1 MKGTGSRFVLLT
13 CLLGWAPAACVGES
27 DAPVVTDT
35 DSAGI
40 HIVTSDRPLEEWALG
55 DEPDLDLGTMGSPGP
70 TEFFQIE
77 AARFL
82 PHGGF
87 VVAHRSTEELRF
99 FGVDGAFLGAAGR
112 DGNGP
117 EEFRGLSWVA
127 VWGDSLLTY
136 DWGNDRISVR
146 DHSGV
151 YSRSF
156 RLEWISGLL
165 APSALLDDGTLLTL
179 SVQHMTELEG
189 TGTQLDEGLVSR
201 HDLTGTLIDSLGRF
215 PVMQRVVH
223 REGNRQTTVSLPLS
237 SAADFTAR
245 GNGFCYVFGS
255 EFSVGCFDSDGR
267 LRTIV
272 RVDSLRRPVTPE
284 DVESTFEHELQV
296 AREAQ
301 NAPRE
306 QALLRARPSMT
317 FPEALPAFMEILTD
331 DAGRIW
337 ARKYE
342 LPGHSL
348 AEWWIF
354 DEGTWVGRL
363 RTDPAF
369 QVMDVRE
376 DRLLGVWRDDLGIE
390 HVRVYRFNRS

>member
-1 MKGTGSRFVLLT
+1 VREPGSRIVLLT
-13 CLLGWAPAACVGES
+13 CLLGWASAACGGER
-27 DAPVVTDT
+27 DAPVVTEA

-40 HIVTSDRPLEEWALG
+40 HIVSSDRPLEEWALS
-55 DEPDLDLGTMGSPGP
+55 DEPDVDLGTEGSQGP

-77 AARFL
+77 AAQFL
-82 PHGGF
+82 PDGGF

-99 FGVDGAFLGAAGR
+99 FGANGALLGAAGR

-127 VWGDSLLTY
+127 VRGDSLLTY

-146 DHSGV
+146 DRSGA
-151 YSRSF
+151 YARSF

-189 TGTQLDEGLVSR
+189 TGTQLSEGLVSR
-201 HDLTGTLIDSLGRF
+201 HDLNGGLVDSLGRF
-215 PVMQRVVH
+215 PVMRRVVH
-223 REGNRQTTVSLPLS
+223 REGNRQTTVSLPMS
-237 SAADFTAR
+237 SQADFAAQ
-245 GNGFCYVFGS
+245 GKGFCYAFGS
-255 EFSVGCFDSDGR
+255 EFSVRCFDADGR
-267 LRTIV
+267 LRTIA
-272 RVDSLRRPVTPE
+272 RVDSLPRPVTPE
-284 DVESTFEHELQV
+284 DVEKAFEHELEL
-296 AREAQ
+296 AREAR
-301 NAPRE
+301 NVPRE

-317 FPEALPAFMEILTD
+317 FPEALPAFTEILAD

-337 ARKYE
+337 ARRYE
-342 LPGHSL
+342 LPGVFP

-363 RTDPAF
+363 RADPAF

-376 DRLLGVWRDDLGIE
+376 DRILGIWRNELGVE
-390 HVRVYRFNRS
+390 HVRVYRFHRS